1 MNGDS
6 ITATINKGQRV
17 RLNCDMIFGA
27 DRGFQFVWFVSE
39 TFALVGDVAEVVVTP
54 DTDIMYECMADRRV
68 GKTIRSAQGTVNIIV
83 RGILYAI
90 AFIIMY

>member
-1 MNGDS
+1 MDGDS

-27 DRGFQFVWFVSE
+27 DRGIEFIWFVPE
-39 TFALVGDVAEVVVTP
+39 TFALVGSVAVVVVTP
-54 DTDIMYECMADRRV
+54 DADIIYECSADRLV
-68 GKTIRSAQGTVNIIV
+68 GKTIRSAQGTVSIIV